1 MKTTLL
7 TFATLAAAFLLTSCG
22 ETQKLTPDQA
32 LASSKVLPAPDF
44 GRDDAQ
50 PAVQTYQYRESFKAS
65 DSEEAQSQEYRVE
78 LSQPE
83 GIAPHEFVITGLA
96 EIANLHATA
105 SSALFG
111 FVDDLELYADQARG
125 QLQARSVSR
134 SGDSDLGVNG
144 RRLASLNQ
152 ALDEALNQA
161 LAQP

>member
-50 PAVQTYQYRESFKAS
+50 PAVQAYQYRESFKAS

-105 SSALFG
+105 SMTSDTEFEIYRTE
-111 FVDDLELYADQARG
+111 LEVEGVEGTVTISGSG
-125 QLQARSVSR
+125 QRYEGKFFLSYQLTQ
-134 SGDSDLGVNG
+134 SDRTVTAEGW
-144 RRLASLNQ
+144 AEIQ
-152 ALDEALNQA
+152 
-161 LAQP
+161 